1 MQNSIS
7 VGISLPKKIMSQID
21 VERGDVS
28 RSRFLLRM
36 IEGIYSVEER
46 RGALRSAE
54 LKVFGISID
63 EPVGKISTSSRPLD
77 RSER

>member
-1 MQNSIS
+1 
-7 VGISLPKKIMSQID
+7 MSYID

-36 IEGIYSVEER
+36 IEGIYSVNER
-46 RGALRSAE
+46 RGALTKAE
-54 LKVFGISID
+54 LKVIGISID

-77 RSER
+77 GSER

>member
-36 IEGIYSVEER
+36 IEDIYSVEER
-46 RGALRSAE
+46 RGALTNAG
-54 LKVFGISID
+54 LKIFGISIN
-63 EPVGKISTSSRPLD
+63 EPVEKISTSSRPLPA
-77 RSER
+77 